1 MTATIGKPYSKY
13 KDYAESYHVAG
24 TRPEDSQWRG
34 KLAETLGYSG
44 AVHQF
49 GYDLASE
56 GKDSY
61 GRQLRKFQKNSRP
74 AICDLTL
81 NAPKS
86 LSVEALVHANPV
98 AVAAHDRGVESA
110 LAFTEQ
116 HLLFSQVK
124 RQRQVERFHTNQALI
139 G

>member
-34 KLAETLGYSG
+34 LLAPVLGYEGSIN
-44 AVHQF
+44 QF
-49 GYDLASE
+49 AYDLASE

-61 GRQLRKFQKNSRP
+61 GRQLRKYQKNSRP

-86 LSVEALVHANPV
+86 LSVEALVHNNPV
-98 AVAAHDRGVESA
+98 ANAAHDRGVESA
-110 LAFTEQ
+110 LSFTE
-116 HLLFSQVK
+116 
-124 RQRQVERFHTNQALI
+124 
-139 G
+139 